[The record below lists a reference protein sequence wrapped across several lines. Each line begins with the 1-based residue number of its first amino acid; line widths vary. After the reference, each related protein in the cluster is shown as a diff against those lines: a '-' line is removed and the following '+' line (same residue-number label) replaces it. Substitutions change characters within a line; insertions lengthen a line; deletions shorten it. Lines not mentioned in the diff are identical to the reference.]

1 MSTVPK
7 AHTGG
12 PRIGAIRP
20 AGTRAL
26 LVEVGSLADVVALRA
41 QLQARPLPGQVDAL
55 AAAGTV
61 LVRFAGRSET
71 VAAVGLLEHLDFS
84 HAELPDART
93 VTIDTVYDGEDLA
106 EVARLTGLSEE
117 AVINAHTGTAWTGG
131 FGGFAPGFTYL
142 VGGDPALNVPRRST
156 PRKAVPAG
164 SVALAGDYSAI
175 YPRTSPG
182 GWQLIG
188 RTNANL
194 WDLSRDSPALI
205 RPGDSVIFNPVRELI
220 TTSLSQ
226 AKADNGTRDSV
237 SPASLNATGLASP
250 VSPASPSEERR
261 GSEGSGSPLRA
272 CEEEGGSEALRGDGT
287 FQPTQGEGRSQDDHG
302 YLEVR
307 NPGLQSLIQ
316 DLGRPGY
323 ADLGVSAAGA
333 ADTRSAR
340 QANRLVGNPA
350 DAAVIENLFGGLELT
365 AHGDT
370 VLALSGAETPAAVVS
385 PGGTRDRPAP
395 LNTPFALLDGET
407 LSLGTPYRGVRIYL
421 AVRGGLAVDP
431 VLGSRST
438 DTMSGIG
445 PAPLDAGTRLPV
457 GDVPGL
463 APVGTAEPSPLPEG
477 TAPGTLG
484 DGRTPTLLRI
494 TAGPRQDWF
503 GPDAATALTA
513 HIWLATNESNRIGVR
528 LATDPADPDAAPLE
542 RVRDGELPSEGVVAG
557 SLQVPPSGLPVLFL
571 ADHPVTGGYPVI
583 AVVVPQDL
591 PVAAQLSPGH
601 PVRFVFSNPDTLAPL
616 SAEETA
622 GLFTEGTP

>member
-1 MSTVPK
+1 MSP
-7 AHTGG
+7 AHTDG
-12 PRIGAIRP
+12 PRIGSIRP

-26 LVEVGSLADVVALRA
+26 LVELGSLADVVALHS
-41 QLQARPLPGQVDAL
+41 QLQASPLPGQVDAL

-61 LVRFAGRSET
+61 LVRFAGRRET
-71 VAAVGLLEHLDFS
+71 VAAVALLDNLDFS

-117 AVINAHTGTAWTGG
+117 AVVRAHTGTPWTAG
-131 FGGFAPGFTYL
+131 FGGFAPGFAYL

-188 RTNANL
+188 RTNAPL

-205 RPGDSVIFNPVRELI
+205 RPGDQVIFRAVRELI
-220 TTSLSQ
+220 TT
-226 AKADNGTRDSV
+226 KAAQTDGGGAADRGLDV
-237 SPASLNATGLASP
+237 VKAASPARSGLESP
-250 VSPASPSEERR
+250 VSPASPSEERTR
-261 GSEGSGSPLRA
+261 
-272 CEEEGGSEALRGDGT
+272 CLRGDGA
-287 FQPTQGEGRSQDDHG
+287 FPPAQGDDVSQGDQTT
-302 YLEVR
+302 LEVTT
-307 NPGLQSLIQ
+307 PGLQSLIQ

-323 ADLGVSAAGA
+323 ANLGVSVAGA
-333 ADTRSAR
+333 ADIRSAR
-340 QANRLVGNPA
+340 QANRLAGNPS

-365 AHGDT
+365 ARGDS
-370 VLALSGAETPAAVVS
+370 VLALSGAEAPAAVVS
-385 PGGTRDRPAP
+385 PGGDRDRPAP
-395 LNTPFALLDGET
+395 LNAPFALLDGET
-407 LSLGTPYRGVRIYL
+407 LSIGTPYRSVRIYV
-421 AVRGGLAVDP
+421 AVRGGLAVEP

-445 PAPLDAGTRLPV
+445 PAPLEPGTILPI
-457 GDVPGL
+457 GEAPGVT
-463 APVGTAEPSPLPEG
+463 PVGTAEATPLPEG
-477 TAPGTLG
+477 TAPGALG
-484 DGRTPTLLRI
+484 DGRTPTLLRV

-503 GPDAATALTA
+503 GPDAAAALTG
-513 HIWLATNESNRIGVR
+513 HTWLTTNESNRIGVR
-528 LATDPADPDAAPLE
+528 LATDPADPEAAPLE

-591 PVAAQLSPGH
+591 PVAAQLPPGH

-616 SAEETA
+616 SAEDTA